1 MGKMMTVLVTATS
14 QEVPLRAGQ
23 GATHKTKDSDHA
35 APAGVPGGAFLSE
48 LALNGFLQSFSSGL
62 SESAHVAPAPRPPA
76 QAPAVQPRDTIDFDH
91 SDRDSAAAPAVS
103 PRARPDAPTARPVE
117 DARPSNTAE
126 IRHSPDTA
134 PPARAP
140 DLTARPDAA
149 AARPLT
155 AQVTQ
160 EAPIL
165 ISQPASAL
173 SARSAVTAQAQA
185 QAQPSSSAPAGGAAS
200 GAAGD
205 GTTQST
211 GTAPQQALLHQHP
224 KGRSGRQGTNSQ
236 PSTAP
241 SNAGAKVVPGAQ
253 TPQAIGAT
261 QGLNASAAGL
271 ANAGQGGQGG
281 QLARQPIFPSTANTV
296 LASTSGADFAA
307 PRAGGPPPLPR
318 PPVPIPPRLV
328 TNQVSVQIQKAVG
341 QGVDQIRIQLKPA
354 DLGRVDVKLD
364 VAPDGRVNVA
374 VSVENPDTLELLQR
388 DARALQ
394 NALQDA
400 GLRTDSDSLQ
410 FTLKGHGREFGGE
423 DASTPDENDTLADQQ
438 AQPDQP
444 TDLANGQPGD
454 LRVDIRV

>member
-1 MGKMMTVLVTATS
+1 MGKMMTVLVTATP

-23 GATHKTKDSDHA
+23 GATHKAKDSDHA
-35 APAGVPGGAFLSE
+35 ARADVPGGVSLSE
-48 LALNGFLQSFSSGL
+48 LAFNGFLQSFSSGL
-62 SESAHVAPAPRPPA
+62 SESAHAAPAPRPPA
-76 QAPAVQPRDTIDFDH
+76 QAPAVQPRDSIDFDH
-91 SDRDSAAAPAVS
+91 SDPDSVAAPAVS
-103 PRARPDAPTARPVE
+103 PRSRPDAQTSRPVE
-117 DARPSNTAE
+117 DARPANSAE

-134 PPARAP
+134 PPARP
-140 DLTARPDAA
+140 PHQSARPDAA

-173 SARSAVTAQAQA
+173 SARSAVAAQTQA
-185 QAQPSSSAPAGGAAS
+185 TSSTPAG

-205 GTTQST
+205 GTTQAT

-224 KGRSGRQGTNSQ
+224 KGRSGRLGTNSQ
-236 PSTAP
+236 PSTA
-241 SNAGAKVVPGAQ
+241 SLNAGAKIVPGAL

-261 QGLNASAAGL
+261 QGLNPSAAGL
-271 ANAGQGGQGG
+271 ANAGQNGQSG
-281 QLARQPIFPSTANTV
+281 QLARQPIFPTTANTV
-296 LASTSGADFAA
+296 LAGTSGTDFAA
-307 PRAGGPPPLPR
+307 LRAGGPPPLPR

-354 DLGRVDVKLD
+354 DLGRVDVKLN

-410 FTLKGHGREFGGE
+410 FTLKGHGRDFSGGE
-423 DASTPDENDTLADQQ
+423 DASTPDENATLADQQ

-444 TDLANGQPGD
+444 AELADGQTGD
-454 LRVDIRV
+454 LRVDIKV